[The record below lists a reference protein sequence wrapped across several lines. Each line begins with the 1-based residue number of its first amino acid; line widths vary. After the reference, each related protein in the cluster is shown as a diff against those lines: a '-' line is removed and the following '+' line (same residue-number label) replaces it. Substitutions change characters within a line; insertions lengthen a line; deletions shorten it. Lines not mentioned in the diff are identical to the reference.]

1 MGKSFQAATIIAERY
16 HCQQSGHVFLLAER
30 HQTKYARKMAPKIS
44 PSDLVDKFVL
54 RMPDGMRERIAIEA
68 HRNKRSMNAE
78 IIEVLDR
85 EFPAAPSLEEIF
97 EQVDFLI
104 DMYKKDADD
113 LVRRDMLSMLSVIK
127 IKFDELRKNRS
138 DKPLDSS
145 E

>member
-1 MGKSFQAATIIAERY
+1 
-16 HCQQSGHVFLLAER
+16 
-30 HQTKYARKMAPKIS
+30 MAPKIS

-104 DMYKKDADD
+104 EMYKKDADD
-113 LVRRDMLSMLSVIK
+113 LVRRDMLSMLSVMK

-138 DKPLDSS
+138 NKPSDSS

>member
-1 MGKSFQAATIIAERY
+1 MAA
-16 HCQQSGHVFLLAER
+16 
-30 HQTKYARKMAPKIS
+30 KIS

-68 HRNKRSMNAE
+68 HRNGRSMNAE

-85 EFPAAPSLEEIF
+85 EFPVAPSLEEIF

-104 DMYKKDADD
+104 NMYKKDADD
-113 LVRRDMLSMLSVIK
+113 LIRRDMLSMLSVIK

-138 DKPLDSS
+138 EKK